1 MMPARAETWIVV
13 RPVIVV
19 AVLSASLFAGAL
31 PASAQVKLTFDKH
44 PAIDFGNAFTVSVRV
59 KSQND
64 WRDFPSEAGSDQKN
78 VFDPYRERIAVEGT
92 IAGRVLYHV
101 EREFHDTSSP
111 WKNVYLETRV
121 LHGVHLQGGQFNMPF
136 GLDQTTS
143 LMNQDFNYHSLAG
156 AFLAPGRGL
165 GVMAYGDFFK
175 KNLLAYEAGV
185 LRQDGDNTR
194 SAQLQDVHVAPTFA
208 GRIVVKPF
216 SKWQPLYFVRSM
228 ETGFAFTD
236 GELPAGL
243 YNLKGQTI
251 PGDGFV
257 HKAYVN
263 GRRQRLGAQLQWRP
277 GPVGVQAEAIR
288 VRDTRFGQGI
298 EDEDLPNLVERA
310 WYVSG
315 TWLVTGEHK
324 KDTITPA
331 RPFLNGGY
339 GAVEFGARL
348 ERLSTGNGPALN
360 PAVYGPRS
368 PDVFPT
374 ADLVWTTGVNWY
386 VNKFFELSLNV
397 IREDRTLPRTATLSS
412 GPVWSRTF
420 RIEFGL

>member
-1 MMPARAETWIVV
+1 MMPVRADTRIVV
-13 RPVIVV
+13 RVAIVV
-19 AVLSASLFAGAL
+19 AVLLASSFAGT
-31 PASAQVKLTFDKH
+31 PAFAQVKLTFDNH
-44 PAIDFGNAFTVSVRV
+44 PAIDFGNAFTASVRV

-64 WRDFPSEAGSDQKN
+64 WRDFPSEPGSDQKN
-78 VFDPYRERIAVEGT
+78 VFDPYRERIAVEGK
-92 IAGRVLYHV
+92 ILGRVVYHV
-101 EREFHDTSSP
+101 EREFHATSSP
-111 WKNVYLETRV
+111 WKNIYLDTRV
-121 LHGVHLQGGQFNMPF
+121 IHGVHVQGGQFNMPF

-185 LRQDGDNTR
+185 FRQDGDNTR
-194 SAQLQDVHVAPTFA
+194 SAQLQGVHVAPTFA

-216 SKWQPLYFVRSM
+216 SKWQPLHVARSM
-228 ETGFAFTD
+228 ETGFAFSD
-236 GELPAGL
+236 GVLPAGL
-243 YNLKGQTI
+243 YSLKGQTI
-251 PGDGFV
+251 PGDAFV
-257 HKAYVN
+257 QKVYVN

-277 GPVGVQAEAIR
+277 GPFGVQAEAIR
-288 VRDTRFGQGI
+288 VRDTRLGQGI
-298 EDEDLPNLVERA
+298 EDEDLPALLERA

-315 TWLVTGEHK
+315 TWLMTGEHK

-339 GAVEFGARL
+339 GAIEFGARL
-348 ERLSTGNGPALN
+348 ERLSTGNGPAVSATL
-360 PAVYGPRS
+360 YGPRS
-368 PDVFPT
+368 PNVFST

-386 VNKFFELSLNV
+386 LNKFFELSLNV
-397 IREDRTLPRTATLSS
+397 VREDRTLPRTSTLSP
-412 GPVWSRTF
+412 GPAWSRTF

>member
-1 MMPARAETWIVV
+1 MTRAALMFVM
-13 RPVIVV
+13 
-19 AVLSASLFAGAL
+19 AFAAALFAAAS
-31 PASAQVKLTFDKH
+31 ASAQVTLTFDKH
-44 PAIDFGNAFTVSVRV
+44 PAIDFGDAFTASIRI

-64 WRDFPSEAGSDQKN
+64 WRDFPEETGTDQKD
-78 VFDPYRERIAVEGT
+78 VFDPYRERIAMEGK
-92 IAGRVLYHV
+92 ILDHVVYHV

-111 WKNVYLETRV
+111 WKNVYLDGRV
-121 LHGVHLQGGQFNMPF
+121 IHGLHLQGGQFNMPF

-143 LMNQDFNYHSLAG
+143 LMNLDFNYHSLAG
-156 AFLAPGRGL
+156 SFLAPGRGL

-185 LRQDGDNTR
+185 FRRDGDNTR
-194 SAQLQDVHVAPTFA
+194 SAQFRDGPVAPTFA
-208 GRIVVKPF
+208 GRVVVKPF
-216 SKWQPLYFVRSM
+216 STWRLLHFARSM
-228 ETGFAFTD
+228 ETGVAFTD
-236 GELPAGL
+236 GVLPPGP

-251 PGDGFV
+251 PGDAFV
-257 HKAYVN
+257 QKVYVN

-277 GPVGVQAEAIR
+277 GPVGVQAEAMR
-288 VRDTRFGQGI
+288 VRDTRIGQGI
-298 EDEDLPNLVERA
+298 EDDDLPDLVNRA

-339 GAVEFGARL
+339 GAVEIGARL
-348 ERLSTGNGPALN
+348 ERLSAGDGPTLN
-360 PAVYGPRS
+360 PALYGPRS
-368 PDVFPT
+368 PYVLST

-386 VNKFFELSLNV
+386 LNKFFELSLNV
-397 IREDRTLPRTATLSS
+397 IREDRTVPRTATLSP

>member
-1 MMPARAETWIVV
+1 MPARADTWSVV
-13 RPVIVV
+13 RRVV
-19 AVLSASLFAGAL
+19 VVTVLSGSVFAGTV

-44 PAIDFGNAFTVSVRV
+44 PAIDFGKAFTASVRV

-64 WRDFPSEAGSDQKN
+64 WRDFPSESGSDQKN
-78 VFDPYRERIAVEGT
+78 VFDPYRERIAIEGK
-92 IAGRVLYHV
+92 IAGRLLYHV

-111 WKNVYLETRV
+111 WKNIYLETRL

-156 AFLAPGRGL
+156 AFLAPGRGV

-175 KNLLAYEAGV
+175 KNVLAYEAGIF
-185 LRQDGDNTR
+185 RQDGDNTR
-194 SAQLQDVHVAPTFA
+194 SAQLQDVHVTPTFA
-208 GRIVVKPF
+208 GRIVVKPL
-216 SKWQPLYFVRSM
+216 SKWQPLHFARSM

-243 YNLKGQTI
+243 YSLKGQTI

-257 HKAYVN
+257 QKVYVN
-263 GRRQRLGAQLQWRP
+263 GRRQRLGAQFQWRP

-298 EDEDLPNLVERA
+298 EDEDLPNLVEHA

-315 TWLVTGEHK
+315 TWVVTGEHK

-339 GAVEFGARL
+339 GAVELAARL
-348 ERLSTGNGPALN
+348 ERLSTGNGPALT
-360 PAVYGPRS
+360 PALYGPRS
-368 PDVFPT
+368 PYVFPT

>member
-1 MMPARAETWIVV
+1 MPARANTWTVV
-13 RPVIVV
+13 RLVTVV
-19 AVLSASLFAGAL
+19 VVLAASLFAGAL

-44 PAIDFGNAFTVSVRV
+44 PAIDFGDAFTASVRV

-64 WRDFPSEAGSDQKN
+64 WRDFPSEPESDQKN
-78 VFDPYRERIAVEGT
+78 VFDPYRERIAVEGR
-92 IAGRVLYHV
+92 ILGRVLYHV

-111 WKNVYLETRV
+111 WKNIYLETRV

-143 LMNQDFNYHSLAG
+143 LMDQDFNYHSLAG
-156 AFLAPGRGL
+156 SFLAPGRGL

-175 KNLLAYEAGV
+175 KNLLAYEVGV
-185 LRQDGDNTR
+185 FRQDGDNTR
-194 SAQLQDVHVAPTFA
+194 SAQLQDVHVAPAFA

-216 SKWQPLYFVRSM
+216 SKWQPLNFARSM
-228 ETGFAFTD
+228 ETGFAFSD

-243 YNLKGQTI
+243 YSLKGQTI
-251 PGDGFV
+251 PGDAFV
-257 HKAYVN
+257 QKVYVS

-277 GPVGVQAEAIR
+277 GSIGVQAEAMR
-288 VRDTRFGQGI
+288 VRDTRLGQGI

-315 TWLVTGEHK
+315 TWLATGEHK

-339 GAVEFGARL
+339 GAIELGARL
-348 ERLSTGNGPALN
+348 ERLSTGGGPALN
-360 PAVYGPRS
+360 PALYGPRS

-386 VNKFFELSLNV
+386 LNKFFELSLNV
-397 IREDRTLPRTATLSS
+397 IREDRTLLRTATLSS

-420 RIEFGL
+420 RVEFGL

>member
-1 MMPARAETWIVV
+1 MPARSGTWIVV
-13 RPVIVV
+13 RLGIIV
-19 AVLSASLFAGAL
+19 AVLSASLFAAAL

-44 PAIDFGNAFTVSVRV
+44 PAVDFGDAFTASVRV

-64 WRDFPSEAGSDQKN
+64 WRDFPSEPGSDQKD
-78 VFDPYRERIAVEGT
+78 VFDPYRERIAVEGR
-92 IAGRVLYHV
+92 ILGRVLYHI

-111 WKNVYLETRV
+111 WKNIYLDTRII
-121 LHGVHLQGGQFNMPF
+121 HGVHLQAGQFKMPF

-143 LMNQDFNYHSLAG
+143 LMNQDFNYHSLG
-156 AFLAPGRGL
+156 GSFLAPGRGV
-165 GVMAYGDFFK
+165 GVMAYGDVFK

-185 LRQDGDNTR
+185 FRQDGDNTR
-194 SAQLQDVHVAPTFA
+194 SAQLQDVRVTPTFA

-216 SKWQPLYFVRSM
+216 SKWQPLHFARSM

-236 GELPAGL
+236 GELPPGP
-243 YNLKGQTI
+243 YSLKGQTI
-251 PGDGFV
+251 PGDAFV
-257 HKAYVN
+257 QKLYVN
-263 GRRQRLGAQLQWRP
+263 GRRRRLGAQFQWRP
-277 GPVGVQAEAIR
+277 GSIGVQAEAMR

-298 EDEDLPNLVERA
+298 ENEDLPNLVERA

-315 TWLVTGEHK
+315 TWLATGEHK

-339 GAVEFGARL
+339 GAIEFGARL
-348 ERLSTGNGPALN
+348 ERLSTGGGPALN
-360 PAVYGPRS
+360 PALYGPRS
-368 PDVFPT
+368 PNVVPA

-386 VNKFFELSLNV
+386 LDKFFELSLNV
-397 IREDRTLPRTATLSS
+397 IREDRALPRSATLSS

>member
-1 MMPARAETWIVV
+1 MRACADGWIVV
-13 RPVIVV
+13 RLVTV
-19 AVLSASLFAGAL
+19 AVVLCASLFAVA
-31 PASAQVKLTFDKH
+31 PSASAQVKLTFDKH
-44 PAIDFGNAFTVSVRV
+44 PAIDFGNAFTASIRV

-64 WRDFPSEAGSDQKN
+64 WRDFPSEPGADQKN
-78 VFDPYRERIAVEGT
+78 VFDPYRERIAVEGK
-92 IAGRVLYHV
+92 ILGRVVYHV

-111 WKNVYLETRV
+111 WKNIYLDTRV
-121 LHGVHLQGGQFNMPF
+121 IHGVRVQGGQFNMPF

-156 AFLAPGRGL
+156 SFLAPGRAP
-165 GVMAYGDFFK
+165 GVMAYGDFFT
-175 KNLLAYEAGV
+175 KNLLAYEGGV
-185 LRQDGDNTR
+185 FRQDGDNTR

-208 GRIVVKPF
+208 GRVVVKPF
-216 SKWQPLYFVRSM
+216 SKWQPLHFARSV

-236 GELPAGL
+236 GKLPAGL
-243 YNLKGQTI
+243 YSPKGQTI

-257 HKAYVN
+257 PKAYVN
-263 GRRQRLGAQLQWRP
+263 GRRRRLGAQLQWRP
-277 GPVGVQAEAIR
+277 GAVGVQAEAMR

-298 EDEDLPNLVERA
+298 ENEDLPNLVERA

-315 TWLVTGEHK
+315 TWLATGEHK

-339 GAVEFGARL
+339 GAIEFGARL
-348 ERLSTGNGPALN
+348 ERLSTGDGPALN
-360 PAVYGPRS
+360 GALYGPRS
-368 PDVFPT
+368 PNVYPA

-386 VNKFFELSLNV
+386 LNKFFELSLNV
-397 IREDRTLPRTATLSS
+397 IREDRALPRSATLSS

>member
-1 MMPARAETWIVV
+1 
-13 RPVIVV
+13 
-19 AVLSASLFAGAL
+19 
-31 PASAQVKLTFDKH
+31 
-44 PAIDFGNAFTVSVRV
+44 
-59 KSQND
+59 
-64 WRDFPSEAGSDQKN
+64 
-78 VFDPYRERIAVEGT
+78 
-92 IAGRVLYHV
+92 
-101 EREFHDTSSP
+101 
-111 WKNVYLETRV
+111 
-121 LHGVHLQGGQFNMPF
+121 MPF

-156 AFLAPGRGL
+156 AFLAPGRGV

-175 KNLLAYEAGV
+175 KNVLAYEAGIF
-185 LRQDGDNTR
+185 RQDGDNTR
-194 SAQLQDVHVAPTFA
+194 SAQLQDVHVTPTFA
-208 GRIVVKPF
+208 GRIVVKPL
-216 SKWQPLYFVRSM
+216 SKWQPLHFARSM

-243 YNLKGQTI
+243 YSLKGQTI

-257 HKAYVN
+257 QKVYVN
-263 GRRQRLGAQLQWRP
+263 GRRQRLGAQFQWRP

-298 EDEDLPNLVERA
+298 EDEDLPNLVEHA

-315 TWLVTGEHK
+315 TWVVTGEHK

-339 GAVEFGARL
+339 GAVELAARL
-348 ERLSTGNGPALN
+348 ERLSTGNGPALT
-360 PAVYGPRS
+360 PALYGPRS
-368 PDVFPT
+368 PYVFPT

-397 IREDRTLPRTATLSS
+397 IREDRTLPPTATLSP

>member
-1 MMPARAETWIVV
+1 MPARTDTWIIVRLVVV
-13 RPVIVV
+13 R
-19 AVLSASLFAGAL
+19 AVLSASLVAGA
-31 PASAQVKLTFDKH
+31 ASAFAQVQLTFDKH
-44 PAIDFGNAFTVSVRV
+44 PAIDFGKVFTASVRV

-64 WRDFPSEAGSDQKN
+64 WRDFASEPDADQKN
-78 VFDPYRERIAVEGT
+78 VFDPHRERIAVEGKMF
-92 IAGRVLYHV
+92 GRVEYHV
-101 EREFHDTSSP
+101 EREFHETSSP
-111 WKNVYLETRV
+111 WKNVYLDSRV
-121 LHGVHLQGGQFNMPF
+121 MHGLHLQGGQFKMPF
-136 GLDQTTS
+136 GLDETTS
-143 LMNQDFNYHSLAG
+143 LMNQDFNYRSLAG
-156 AFLAPGRGL
+156 SFLAPGRGQ

-175 KNLLAYEAGV
+175 KNLLAYEAGIF
-185 LRQDGDNTR
+185 RQDGNNTR
-194 SAQLQDVHVAPTFA
+194 SAQLLDVHAAPTVA

-216 SKWQPLYFVRSM
+216 SKWQPFHFVRSM

-236 GELPAGL
+236 GVLPAGL
-243 YNLKGQTI
+243 YSLKGHTI
-251 PGDGFV
+251 PGDAFV
-257 HKAYVN
+257 QKLYVN
-263 GRRQRLGAQLQWRP
+263 GRRRRLGAQLQWRP
-277 GPVGVQAEAIR
+277 GPVGIQAEAMR
-288 VRDTRFGQGI
+288 VRDTRIGQGI

-339 GAVEFGARL
+339 GAIEVGARL
-348 ERLSTGNGPALN
+348 ERLSTGSGPNVN
-360 PAVYGPRS
+360 PVLYGPRS
-368 PDVFPT
+368 PYVVST

-397 IREDRTLPRTATLSS
+397 IREDRTLPRSATLLS

>member
-1 MMPARAETWIVV
+1 MPARANTWTVV
-13 RPVIVV
+13 RLVTVV
-19 AVLSASLFAGAL
+19 VVLAASLFAGAL

-44 PAIDFGNAFTVSVRV
+44 PAIDFGDVFTASVRV

-64 WRDFPSEAGSDQKN
+64 WRAFPSEPESDQKN
-78 VFDPYRERIAVEGT
+78 VFDPYRERIAVEGR
-92 IAGRVLYHV
+92 ILGRVLYHV

-111 WKNVYLETRV
+111 WKNIYLETRV

-143 LMNQDFNYHSLAG
+143 LMDQDFNYHSLAG
-156 AFLAPGRGL
+156 SFLAPGRGL

-175 KNLLAYEAGV
+175 KNLLAYEVGV
-185 LRQDGDNTR
+185 FRQDGDNTR
-194 SAQLQDVHVAPTFA
+194 SAQLQDVHVAPAFA

-216 SKWQPLYFVRSM
+216 SKWQPLNFARSM
-228 ETGFAFTD
+228 ETGFAFSD

-243 YNLKGQTI
+243 YSLKGQTI
-251 PGDGFV
+251 AGDAFV
-257 HKAYVN
+257 QKVYVN

-277 GPVGVQAEAIR
+277 GSIGVQAEAMR
-288 VRDTRFGQGI
+288 VRDTRLGQGI

-315 TWLVTGEHK
+315 TWLATGEHK

-339 GAVEFGARL
+339 GAIELGARL
-348 ERLSTGNGPALN
+348 ERLSTGGGPALN
-360 PAVYGPRS
+360 PALYGPRS

-386 VNKFFELSLNV
+386 LNKFFELSLNV

-420 RIEFGL
+420 RVEFGL